1 MFDADKI
8 IAALQRELPKGLNA
22 IKTEGG
28 AMIDRVKTDEQS
40 KNTAMGAAA
49 AGAIGAL
56 LLSGVMGK
64 FGRKVATIGGVA
76 ALGNLAYQA
85 YKKHA
90 NTADEQKFL
99 PSGEQKEALGKL
111 TLKAIINAMKAD
123 GIIDETEKAK
133 LYESLKDADLSDEEK
148 AFLFDEMAKPIDT
161 MGLVA
166 AISDKETAIEIY
178 AASFVAINPN
188 GQAEANYLNDLAA
201 KLNISPELAQSV
213 REEALAN

>member
-28 AMIDRVKTDEQS
+28 AMIDRVKSDEQS

-85 YKKHA
+85 YKKHSSNA
-90 NTADEQKFL
+90 SEQKFL

-123 GIIDETEKAK
+123 GIIDENEKAK
-133 LYESLKDADLSDEEK
+133 LYESLKNADLSDEEK

-161 MGLVA
+161 NGLIA
-166 AISDKETAIEIY
+166 QINDTETAIEIY
-178 AASFVAINPN
+178 AASFVAINPD
-188 GQAEANYLNDLAA
+188 GIAEKTYLNDLALR
-201 KLNISPELAQSV
+201 LNISPEIAQSV
-213 REEALAN
+213 RDEALS